1 LFPDLPA
8 AACQP
13 ALLQGFNTIMENTR
27 HSSRARL
34 IAADMV
40 AFVTLAVALG
50 LATGIALAGVALL
63 LASQGSL

>member
-1 LFPDLPA
+1 
-8 AACQP
+8 
-13 ALLQGFNTIMENTR
+13 MENTR

>member
-1 LFPDLPA
+1 MD
-8 AACQP
+8 
-13 ALLQGFNTIMENTR
+13 NTR
-27 HSSRARL
+27 HTRRARL
-34 IAADMV
+34 VAADML